1 MDTQQMKQAYEMVS
15 KMKKI
20 QKELEKT
27 PVNAESGKGEVK
39 IVANGVQKIESI
51 KIDPEFVRL
60 DKIEDLEKTLLKTI
74 NKALEDSQ
82 KLQAEKMKEV
92 TGGRSSPGLF

>member
-1 MDTQQMKQAYEMVS
+1 MDTQQMKQAMEMVS

-39 IVANGVQKIESI
+39 IVANGVQKIESLR
-51 KIDPEFVRL
+51 IDPQYVNL
-60 DKIEDLEKTLLKTI
+60 DKIEDLEKTLVKTI
-74 NKALEDSQ
+74 NKVIEESQ
-82 KLQAEKMKEV
+82 KLQADRMKEV
-92 TGGRSSPGLF
+92 TGGMHIPGLF

>member
-1 MDTQQMKQAYEMVS
+1 MKQAMEMVS

-39 IVANGVQKIESI
+39 IVANGIQKIESI
-51 KIDPEFVRL
+51 KIDPESVRL
-60 DKIEDLEKTLLKTI
+60 DKIEDLEKALLKTI
-74 NKALEDSQ
+74 NKALEESQ
-82 KLQAEKMKEV
+82 KLQADRMKEV
-92 TGGRSSPGLF
+92 TGGMHIPGLF

>member
-1 MDTQQMKQAYEMVS
+1 MDTQQMKQAMEMVS

-51 KIDPEFVRL
+51 KIDPQFVRL
-60 DKIEDLEKTLLKTI
+60 DKIEDLEKNLLKTI
-74 NKALEDSQ
+74 NKALEESQ
-82 KLQAEKMKEV
+82 KLQADRMKEV
-92 TGGRSSPGLF
+92 TGGMHIPGLF

>member
-1 MDTQQMKQAYEMVS
+1 MDTQQMKQAMEMVS

-51 KIDPEFVRL
+51 KIDPQFVRL
-60 DKIEDLEKTLLKTI
+60 DKIEDLEKNLLKTI
-74 NKALEDSQ
+74 NKALEESQ
-82 KLQAEKMKEV
+82 KLQADRMKEI
-92 TGGRSSPGLF
+92 TGGMHIPGLF

>member
-1 MDTQQMKQAYEMVS
+1 MDTQQMKQAMEMVS

-39 IVANGVQKIESI
+39 IVANGVQKIESL
-51 KIDPEFVRL
+51 KIDPQYVNL
-60 DKIEDLEKTLLKTI
+60 DKIEDLEKTLIKTI
-74 NKALEDSQ
+74 NKVIEESQ
-82 KLQAEKMKEV
+82 KLQADRMKEV
-92 TGGRSSPGLF
+92 TGGMHIPGLF

>member
-92 TGGRSSPGLF
+92 TGGMSIPGLF

>member
-1 MDTQQMKQAYEMVS
+1 MKQAMEMVS

-39 IVANGVQKIESI
+39 IVANGVQKIESL
-51 KIDPEFVRL
+51 KIDPQYVNL
-60 DKIEDLEKTLLKTI
+60 DKIEDLEKTLVKTI
-74 NKALEDSQ
+74 NKVIEESQ
-82 KLQAEKMKEV
+82 KLQADRMKEV
-92 TGGRSSPGLF
+92 TGGMHIPGLF

>member
-1 MDTQQMKQAYEMVS
+1 MDTQQMKQPMEMVS

-39 IVANGVQKIESI
+39 IVANGVQKIESL
-51 KIDPEFVRL
+51 KIDPQYINL
-60 DKIEDLEKTLLKTI
+60 DKIEDLEKTLIKTI
-74 NKALEDSQ
+74 NKVIEESQ
-82 KLQAEKMKEV
+82 KLQADRMKEV
-92 TGGRSSPGLF
+92 TGGMHIPGLF

>member
-1 MDTQQMKQAYEMVS
+1 MDTQQMKQAMEMVS

-60 DKIEDLEKTLLKTI
+60 DKIEDLEKNLLKTI
-74 NKALEDSQ
+74 NKALEESQ
-82 KLQAEKMKEV
+82 KLQADRMKEV
-92 TGGRSSPGLF
+92 TGGMHIPGLF

>member
-82 KLQAEKMKEV
+82 KLQADKMKEV
-92 TGGRSSPGLF
+92 TGGVNIPGLF

>member
-1 MDTQQMKQAYEMVS
+1 MDTQQMKQAMEMVS

-39 IVANGVQKIESI
+39 IVANGVQKIESL
-51 KIDPEFVRL
+51 KIDPQYVNLE
-60 DKIEDLEKTLLKTI
+60 KIEDLEKILVKTI
-74 NKALEDSQ
+74 NKVIEESQ
-82 KLQAEKMKEV
+82 KLQADRMKEV
-92 TGGRSSPGLF
+92 TGGMHIPGLF